1 MSLLSNFNRVFLGAY
16 LKCRV
21 WLFGPTIG
29 LKVTEMSGIKISLLL
44 DSYDY
49 FRDICQYYLG

>member
-1 MSLLSNFNRVFLGAY
+1 MSLLSNFNRVFLGAF

-49 FRDICQYYLG
+49 FRDIC